1 MNVTPVT
8 APGPT
13 STGQIETRTRSAQPQ
28 APAPDRGQPSPR
40 ELAAQRPQNDDTPQ
54 SIAQASA
61 TIDDA
66 DRQKADQLKAFVAND
81 KFSLSTYH
89 DDNSGRQVVEV
100 RDQTTGEVVSQYP
113 SEELIRLYTSLRESL
128 VDERA

>member
-1 MNVTPVT
+1 MNVNPVT

-40 ELAAQRPQNDDTPQ
+40 ELASARSLDADSPQ
-54 SIAQASA
+54 SIVQESTA
-61 TIDDA
+61 DYA
-66 DRQKADQLKAFVAND
+66 DRQKADELRAFVAND

-89 DDNSGRQVVEV
+89 DENSGRQVVEV
-100 RDQTTGEVVSQYP
+100 RDQTTGDVVSQYP
-113 SEELIRLYTSLRESL
+113 SEELIRLYSSLRESL